1 MKIKWWLKKMA
12 VFPKLK
18 ILKEVQRK
26 IAAGEKVK
34 IGVFCS
40 GNGDRSPLAHRVLQD
55 TFNKL
60 GYRNVEVF
68 SFGLLV
74 DPQKVGA
81 NASSRTTEHARE
93 MGYDL
98 SGHCRRSFPQE
109 DVQEEI
115 SAADLLFGISPSHSD
130 MVGEYTADQ
139 SPKAHTQVMA
149 KTWTLKGFADK
160 TEWSKGARRL
170 LGGRGTRLALADPY
184 FHPKT
189 AEGEVAFRR
198 DLRAVEMTA
207 KKAVRRLVG
216 MRG

>member
-1 MKIKWWLKKMA
+1 MV

-18 ILKEVQRK
+18 VLKEVQRK
-26 IAAGEKVK
+26 IARGEKVK

-55 TFNKL
+55 TFRNL
-60 GYRNVEVF
+60 GHRNVEVF

-74 DPQKVGA
+74 DPEKIGGGA
-81 NASSRTTEHARE
+81 SVRTTEHARE

-98 SGHCRRSFPQE
+98 SGHHRRSFPQK
-109 DVQEEI
+109 DVQDEI
-115 SAADLLFGISPSHSD
+115 SKADLLFGISPSHAD

-139 SPKAHTQVMA
+139 SPKAHRQVMA

-184 FHPKT
+184 FHEDT
-189 AEGEVAFRR
+189 TEGERAFRR
-198 DLRAVEMTA
+198 DLNAVEMTA
-207 KKAVRRLVG
+207 KKAVRRLIG
-216 MRG
+216 MLR